1 MGVLKK
7 AKKKVK
13 KENQDKINLF
23 QVKNFLDLNNAKE
36 LPKICAVMALSG
48 VCKHFEVEFKITGIT
63 NENLLK
69 GNAKIQKLTEKNTLW
84 CTFELEE
91 IIKRSFGTLTR
102 IIEEFHYEEL
112 HTRITEKFKNYFV
125 MDFFGKLYFEEKE
138 KIKLKYKHQL
148 KTKYNDTKRALKGII
163 EILACYGLFKK
174 FISEKMDEISKK
186 NRMYIKTLI
195 TKTDKKFKE
204 IEKVIKEGERENFEK
219 DMLELLKFEEAGFDV
234 KWIGY
239 SRKQALKLRKSRKN
253 A

>member
-13 KENQDKINLF
+13 KEKQDKINLF

-195 TKTDKKFKE
+195 TKTDKGRGKRKLWKGHAGASE
-204 IEKVIKEGERENFEK
+204 IRGSRIWCKMDWLQQKTGIEIKKKQKKCLMEMK
-219 DMLELLKFEEAGFDV
+219 LCLK
-234 KWIGY
+234 
-239 SRKQALKLRKSRKN
+239 N
-253 A
+253 